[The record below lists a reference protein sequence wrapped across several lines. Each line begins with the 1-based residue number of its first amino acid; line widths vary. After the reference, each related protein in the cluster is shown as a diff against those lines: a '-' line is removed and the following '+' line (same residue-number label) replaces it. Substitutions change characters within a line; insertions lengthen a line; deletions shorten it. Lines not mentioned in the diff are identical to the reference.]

1 MNELEIMQAK
11 LKEMM
16 AQSAAL
22 KASHQEECG
31 EQKEQN
37 RGFTYKQGFS
47 TGTLL
52 NAIKYI

>member
-1 MNELEIMQAK
+1 MNKLEIMQAK

-16 AQSAAL
+16 AQSASL
-22 KASHQEECG
+22 KASHQAECG

-47 TGTLL
+47 TGALL
-52 NAIKYI
+52 NAIEYI